1 MTHPTR
7 PLPSQ
12 RHPSPSRAKPPPD
25 DPLPIPPP
33 KSPPAEPPI
42 APRPRSQLLSWL
54 APAALM
60 ASLLLL
66 WEIVVRAAE
75 PPRWLLPAPS
85 EVGRVLLTDR
95 ELLTLHA
102 RVTLVEVLLG
112 FGLALIVGVGLA
124 TLIDASPALER
135 AVYPLVVAS
144 QTVPVPAL
152 APLLLIWFGYG
163 LLPKVLVTALIG
175 FFPIAVN
182 TVDGLRATDPEVVA
196 LLRSFG
202 AGRWT
207 RFRLARLPA
216 ALPFVFSGA
225 KVAVAVCVIGAVFGE
240 LVGAK
245 AGLGYLLTRSLA
257 QFQTE
262 RVVAAIVLLSLM
274 GTGLFGLVAAAER
287 LLLPWRRGGAG

>member
-1 MTHPTR
+1 VSGAAR
-7 PLPSQ
+7 
-12 RHPSPSRAKPPPD
+12 RGER
-25 DPLPIPPP
+25 
-33 KSPPAEPPI
+33 
-42 APRPRSQLLSWL
+42 L
-54 APAALM
+54 APVGV
-60 ASLLLL
+60 LLLL
-66 WEIVVRAAE
+66 VGVWEAVVRLGDV
-75 PPRWLLPAPS
+75 PRWLLPPPS
-85 EVGRVLLTDR
+85 AVGRALLTDR

-112 FGLALIVGVGLA
+112 FAAALVAGVGLA
-124 TLIDASPALER
+124 VVVDASPALRR
-135 AVYPLVVAS
+135 ALYPLLIAS

-182 TVDGLRATDPEVVA
+182 TVDGLRATDPELVA
-196 LLRSFG
+196 LLRSMG
-202 AGRWT
+202 AGRWR
-207 RFRLARLPA
+207 RFGLVRWPA

-240 LVGAK
+240 LVGAT

-274 GTGLFGLVAAAER
+274 GVGLFALVAVAER
-287 LLLPWRRGGAG
+287 WLLPWRRSDAGAG